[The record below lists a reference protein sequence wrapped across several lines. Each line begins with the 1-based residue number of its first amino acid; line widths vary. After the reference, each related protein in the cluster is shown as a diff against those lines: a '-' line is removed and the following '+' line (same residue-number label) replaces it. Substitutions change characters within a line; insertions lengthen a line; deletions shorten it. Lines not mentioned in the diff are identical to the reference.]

1 MANALSPEAAIK
13 IPQMPFTITDW
24 SQLPATED
32 AGESG
37 TATSRTFSV
46 DGLRVRLIQ
55 FSPELHRGFW
65 CDRGHIAY
73 VVAGELMIELRDGQ
87 THSLRT
93 GMSFQVSDLGDT
105 AHKLRTEAGATIFVV
120 D

>member
-1 MANALSPEAAIK
+1 
-13 IPQMPFTITDW
+13 MPFTITDW

-46 DGLRVRLIQ
+46 DGLRVRLIR
-55 FSPELHRGFW
+55 FSPGYIADHW
-65 CDRGHIAY
+65 CDRGHIVY
-73 VVAGELMIELRDGQ
+73 VVEGELAIELRDGP
-87 THSLRT
+87 THRLEA
-93 GMSFQVSDLGDT
+93 GMSFQVSDFGDS
-105 AHKLRTEAGATIFVV
+105 AHMLRTETGATVFVV